1 MVYTIEQIQ
10 EKINPLAEKY
20 NLSAVYLF
28 GSYARGEADE
38 NSDIDLV
45 IVSKG
50 SGALGFAFYKLYD
63 ELEAVFDDVEV
74 DLMTMEGL
82 LTNSTYIGKEV
93 YKNFEKDKV
102 LLYEK
107 RAVGTGLFLS

>member
-10 EKINPLAEKY
+10 EKIIPLVERY
-20 NLSAVYLF
+20 NLPAVHLF

-50 SGALGFAFYKLYD
+50 SEVLGFAFYK
-63 ELEAVFDDVEV
+63 
-74 DLMTMEGL
+74 
-82 LTNSTYIGKEV
+82 
-93 YKNFEKDKV
+93 
-102 LLYEK
+102 
-107 RAVGTGLFLS
+107 

>member
-45 IVSKG
+45 IVSEKCC
-50 SGALGFAFYKLYD
+50 LFKLKI
-63 ELEAVFDDVEV
+63 L
-74 DLMTMEGL
+74 
-82 LTNSTYIGKEV
+82 
-93 YKNFEKDKV
+93 
-102 LLYEK
+102 
-107 RAVGTGLFLS
+107 